1 MALSKSAT
9 VLGAAGN
16 NHRNERRHYPVAA
29 GFMQFK
35 LPLLASLNADIVG
48 RYEKFYSDI
57 TDQDNDV
64 AVPAIALKWDPLDWL
79 SLRTSWGKTF
89 SQVNPPADN
98 GAVKANGITPVNF
111 ETYNYPNVDVKPEQ
125 GQNFS
130 VGFIIKAG
138 NFAATVDYNAITIED
153 YTRTLT
159 TGNVITALLEPGQL
173 ASNATAV
180 INCASPLLTQNIPGL
195 GNQPY
200 VRLNGDGTCQQGQ
213 SLLNS
218 PGTAGVNGL
227 VGGAVNYFGG
237 QGQTNSGELVSNAID
252 LTMHYTFDNVF
263 GGSLTPSFDITYVT
277 KYEFEDFVVA
287 GVKVAP
293 GYDGIGYRNN
303 SSGRLLQGVPEYRAG
318 FGLLYRRDKHAVN
331 LLARYIPSI
340 INEDATD
347 FNAATQRN
355 ANIALTGACP
365 AGSLT
370 SDLGNVPEGAG
381 TGEFGPFCAGFN
393 TATLS
398 GRRVDAYF
406 NLDLVYRVNVTDSL
420 TMSMNVS
427 NVTDEDPSFAR
438 NQLAYDSGYGSP
450 LGRTFELGATYKF

>member
-1 MALSKSAT
+1 M
-9 VLGAAGN
+9 
-16 NHRNERRHYPVAA
+16 
-29 GFMQFK
+29 
-35 LPLLASLNADIVG
+35 
-48 RYEKFYSDI
+48 
-57 TDQDNDV
+57 
-64 AVPAIALKWDPLDWL
+64 
-79 SLRTSWGKTF
+79 
-89 SQVNPPADN
+89 
-98 GAVKANGITPVNF
+98 
-111 ETYNYPNVDVKPEQ
+111 
-125 GQNFS
+125 
-130 VGFIIKAG
+130 
-138 NFAATVDYNAITIED
+138 
-153 YTRTLT
+153 
-159 TGNVITALLEPGQL
+159 ITALLNPGEL

-180 INCASPLLTQNIPGL
+180 INCSSPLLTQNIPGL

-200 VRLNGDGTCQQGQ
+200 VRLNGNGACQQGQ

-227 VGGAVNYFGG
+227 VGGAINYFGG
-237 QGQTNSGELVSNAID
+237 QGQTNSGELISNAID
-252 LTMHYTFDNVF
+252 LTMHYTFENVF
-263 GGSLTPSFDITYVT
+263 EGTLTPSFDVTYVT

-287 GVKVAP
+287 GVKVAD
-293 GYDGIGYRNN
+293 GYDGVGYRNN

-370 SDLGNVPEGAG
+370 ADLGNVPAGAG

-393 TATLS
+393 TATLA

-406 NLDLVYRVNVTDSL
+406 NLDLIYRVNVTDSL
-420 TMSMNVS
+420 SLSMNVQ

-450 LGRTFELGATYKF
+450 LGRTFELGASYKF